1 MFICTL
7 IAADTLEGGII
18 SEVNDRLAAVG
29 CVPGAVR
36 WLSDGK
42 AVDIVFDGGI
52 GSARAAL
59 RVLEDR
65 CDIVVQSEHN
75 RRKMLLVSDMDSTM
89 ITVECIDELAGF
101 AGIKPQIAA
110 ITERAMAGELDFAEA
125 LKARVALLAGLDE
138 NMIAQCLRERVRP
151 MPGAEILVRTMTG
164 WGAHAVLVSGGFTSF
179 TGPVAELLG
188 FTEVHAN
195 VLEIKG
201 GCLTG
206 GLKGD
211 IVDAAVKRAVLHSAA
226 ASQGI
231 PLDAAIAVGDGAN
244 DLPMIAA
251 AVAGDGLGI
260 GYNPRPQ
267 LAKAANFSVRHND
280 LTALLFAQGVAPNE
294 WLR

>member
-1 MFICTL
+1 MSICTL

-29 CVPGAVR
+29 CVPRAVR

-42 AVDIVFDGGI
+42 AVDIAFDGSI

-59 RVLEDR
+59 RVLEDS

-89 ITVECIDELAGF
+89 ITVECIDELADF

-179 TGPVAELLG
+179 TGPVAALLG

-195 VLEIKG
+195 VLEIKD

-206 GLKGD
+206 VLKGD
-211 IVDAAVKRAVLHSAA
+211 IVYAAVKKAVLHSAA
-226 ASQGI
+226 VSQGI
-231 PLDAAIAVGDGAN
+231 PLEAAIALGDGAN

-251 AVAGDGLGI
+251 AVAADGLGI
-260 GYNPRPQ
+260 GYHPRPQ
-267 LAKAANFSVRHND
+267 LSKAANFSVRHSD
-280 LTALLFAQGVAPNE
+280 LTALLFAQGVAPS
-294 WLR
+294 